1 MLLRFKLNLNYKVN
15 NEETTDLTVID
26 DPRATKKVNI

>member
-15 NEETTDLTVID
+15 NEETTLC